1 MKADIP
7 QPNLN
12 EAKIMADEIK
22 NTNEQDTPP
31 TDRVEGLTPSARE
44 KGVGGDQMDNRG
56 NLKGHPEGKQ
66 GEGSHPTDMG
76 APNPNPDHLHGVPSK
91 GLTKEEQENQKR
103 D

>member
-44 KGVGGDQMDNRG
+44 KGVGGDQVDNRG
-56 NLKGHPEGKQ
+56 NLKGNPEGKQ
-66 GEGSHPTDMG
+66 GEGSHPTNMG

-91 GLTKEEQENQKR
+91 GLTKEEQENQKQ